1 MMSREVILNI
11 SMCELI
17 GSLEREELY
26 VALSTPSISK
36 PILDHVCNG
45 IQCKT
50 CVPKIV
56 MADEVAYTHMS
67 QIQWSEYLTKARE
80 KLALFHRNSA

>member
-1 MMSREVILNI
+1 
-11 SMCELI
+11 MCELI

-36 PILDHVCNG
+36 PILDHVCSG
-45 IQCKT
+45 MQCKT

-56 MADEVAYTHMS
+56 MADEVAYTHIS
-67 QIQWSEYLTKARE
+67 HIQWSAYLARARE
-80 KLALFHRNSA
+80 KLALFHCNSA